1 MESIC
6 GILLFLFTS
15 GGIRVGG
22 DFSLVPELKGT
33 DDGEEDGYFVAL
45 VDPRFLYNT
54 NFHDI

>member
-1 MESIC
+1 M
-6 GILLFLFTS
+6 
-15 GGIRVGG
+15 
-22 DFSLVPELKGT
+22 PELKGT